1 MSHNA
6 TTDRAKRKSRLPER
20 VFSRREVAELA
31 GVSLQAIDKAIEQGV
46 LPRQRRRSETVISEE
61 GFVVMAILGGASIE
75 LPVKVKRLVCRWVST
90 DRPHAKQ
97 GEQALQVSDVIT
109 VHLSEPVRERVAEAE
124 EYATQRET
132 HIESRPEILGGQ
144 PVIAGTRI
152 PVHMIAKRLDTGD
165 TIEALRED
173 YPHVD
178 PRAFEVAARYAKTHP
193 RRGRPVKPWRP
204 SARQGTSRA

>member
-1 MSHNA
+1 MSRNT